1 LIYSLAN
8 RSERRHG
15 TVVEKMQE
23 WQKLAYAQGP
33 ERKLDEP
40 QVIATLEPEDGHN
53 EAAGSDGSDGESE
66 LSESERIAHDQL
78 SKNLHAVREYL
89 KKVPQ
94 HNFVSFDTLQKKTG
108 IDLDLQS
115 EVLNKL
121 KRSEDIIVDINQI
134 KFKAKYPITDLKS
147 LMEQLEKHERGIIY
161 NDILNCCADKE
172 YAHEFISEAITLGL
186 VNCIKPPRGRKEK
199 TVLFA
204 KGSSFLV
211 PLSGTFI
218 KQRNEKK
225 TSLKCLD
232 SEFLDVTKEVRRG
245 DAVIV
250 DWKGVLAYRD
260 KNYQSCKEYCRRV
273 SADVVN
279 IEKRNKPKYEP
290 GTCFESAR
298 DQVERNAPPFTTSS
312 TTLKLNETK
321 KQDLKFR
328 YIFNHKKI
336 PLAPE
341 KLPVIPNM
349 KRRLLEED
357 DDDYEAEL
365 NASKLT
371 LYKHGCTNDVR
382 DLWAKVCKQTP
393 YNAKEDTL
401 KLLKQLRDKKLITQ
415 DEIDRDF
422 LNKAPRPKKE
432 KIKKRRRRMK
442 IPKNLT
448 NNHMLEPSDES
459 KAKEAGTTDL

>member
-1 LIYSLAN
+1 MIYSLAN

-186 VNCIKPPRGRKEK
+186 VNCVG
-199 TVLFA
+199 
-204 KGSSFLV
+204 
-211 PLSGTFI
+211 
-218 KQRNEKK
+218 
-225 TSLKCLD
+225 
-232 SEFLDVTKEVRRG
+232 
-245 DAVIV
+245 
-250 DWKGVLAYRD
+250 Y
-260 KNYQSCKEYCRRV
+260 
-273 SADVVN
+273 
-279 IEKRNKPKYEP
+279 
-290 GTCFESAR
+290 
-298 DQVERNAPPFTTSS
+298 
-312 TTLKLNETK
+312 
-321 KQDLKFR
+321 
-328 YIFNHKKI
+328 
-336 PLAPE
+336 
-341 KLPVIPNM
+341 
-349 KRRLLEED
+349 
-357 DDDYEAEL
+357 
-365 NASKLT
+365 
-371 LYKHGCTNDVR
+371 
-382 DLWAKVCKQTP
+382 
-393 YNAKEDTL
+393 
-401 KLLKQLRDKKLITQ
+401 
-415 DEIDRDF
+415 
-422 LNKAPRPKKE
+422 
-432 KIKKRRRRMK
+432 
-442 IPKNLT
+442 
-448 NNHMLEPSDES
+448 
-459 KAKEAGTTDL
+459 